1 MSIADEIRKLDALRQ
16 EGTITDAEFEQAK
29 QSLLAPILPSAP
41 MGGLFCSIEARCR
54 NWCKWENIWATA
66 LHLSPLLGYLI
77 PVAGLV
83 APVVLW
89 QMKKESPLIDRHG
102 RAVMNWIL
110 SQIIWWGIS
119 AVLCLVLVG
128 IPMLWVMGILVV
140 VFPIIGAVRAYEG
153 RVWSYPLCFRFFR
166 EM

>member
-29 QSLLAPILPSAP
+29 QSLLSAP
-41 MGGLFCSIEARCR
+41 PGCLSAPVGGLFVSIEE
-54 NWCKWENIWATA
+54 WCKRENIWATA

-83 APVVLW
+83 VPVVLW

>member
-1 MSIADEIRKLDALRQ
+1 MRFGNWMRFARREPSQTRSLNRPSRACYPRRRGVCLRRWVAL
-16 EGTITDAEFEQAK
+16 FV
-29 QSLLAPILPSAP
+29 
-41 MGGLFCSIEARCR
+41 SIEE
-54 NWCKWENIWATA
+54 WCKRENIWATA

-83 APVVLW
+83 VPVVLW